1 MADRR
6 APEGSYPNKG
16 ARAPTVKDVWAG
28 DGAVGF
34 NHVTWQEI
42 PTMAHIINT
51 LADLEVKEIVSAVMN
66 QSTGGSM
73 GEQRILE

>member
-1 MADRR
+1 MHDDDLVADVLHDT
-6 APEGSYPNKG
+6 EKG
-16 ARAPTVKDVWAG
+16 VWPG
-28 DGAVGF
+28 DGAIAF
-34 NHVTWQEI
+34 NHVTWEQI

-51 LADLEVKEIVSAVMN
+51 LADLEVKEAVGGVMS

>member
-1 MADRR
+1 
-6 APEGSYPNKG
+6 
-16 ARAPTVKDVWAG
+16 
-28 DGAVGF
+28 
-34 NHVTWQEI
+34 
-42 PTMAHIINT
+42 MAHIINT